1 MEKLALTEVL
11 RKITLGDVDLDEIT
25 EVLRS
30 SELILKSYRNNVEE
44 MHRVEEQLR
53 QELQTEQQAVDDL
66 TRRLSTLHAENRLAR
81 DIFLAEIE
89 GRRQILGVSSH
100 LDLDALDMAALI
112 RERETLQLHLG
123 NLCGT
128 NA

>member
-44 MHRVEEQLR
+44 MRRVEEQLR
-53 QELQTEQQAVDDL
+53 QELETEQQAVDDL
-66 TRRLSTLHAENRLAR
+66 TRRLSTIHAENQLAR
-81 DIFLAEIE
+81 DLFAAEIE

-128 NA
+128 NG